1 MNKVFKKIISIP
13 VYVTLLML
21 AACSNM
27 GSAFDYSGGSAR
39 PTSDL
44 TVPPGLSSP
53 DVSGG
58 LKMLPTGPVSAGYSL
73 NQIKDMQIIQGG
85 SERYL
90 AIKSKTVNQVWPMM
104 QAYLNQ
110 AGLSIKYQNQNVGL
124 IQTDWISKNNI
135 VKENDVR
142 AFFDWVGWGSM
153 YSLQSQFMFRVNLWQ
168 NNGDTQVFVTIYQ
181 MNEVYAGCAKYLGQ
195 SIRVNSSDNQV
206 PIWMPMPPD
215 PKLELEFLMK
225 FMAFAGLSKEQ
236 VKQVESQVV
245 AQAAPSAP
253 KAASL
258 QGATLVMNDTF
269 DRAWWRSGLALE
281 RVGLGVTDKNRSLGE
296 YYVYPLQS
304 QVDNPEPGFLDRWF
318 GTSKSN
324 LQIPKAMYTV
334 KLVSKTPTVT
344 NLEISLYSGA
354 QDKDFAKHQTKY
366 LTDLLKQLE

>member
-1 MNKVFKKIISIP
+1 MNKLFKAPASFPRMRESIISILI
-13 VYVTLLML
+13 LLML

-39 PTSDL
+39 STSDL

-58 LKMLPTGPVSAGYSL
+58 LKMLPTGTVNAGYNL

-90 AIKSKTVNQVWPMM
+90 VIKGKTVNQVWPMM

-110 AGLSIKYQNQNVGL
+110 AGLSIKYQNQTVGI
-124 IQTDWISKNNI
+124 IQTDWVSKNNI

-195 SIRVNSSDNQV
+195 SIRVNNSDNQV
-206 PIWMPMPPD
+206 PI
-215 PKLELEFLMK
+215 
-225 FMAFAGLSKEQ
+225 
-236 VKQVESQVV
+236 
-245 AQAAPSAP
+245 
-253 KAASL
+253 
-258 QGATLVMNDTF
+258 
-269 DRAWWRSGLALE
+269 
-281 RVGLGVTDKNRSLGE
+281 
-296 YYVYPLQS
+296 
-304 QVDNPEPGFLDRWF
+304 
-318 GTSKSN
+318 
-324 LQIPKAMYTV
+324 
-334 KLVSKTPTVT
+334 
-344 NLEISLYSGA
+344 
-354 QDKDFAKHQTKY
+354 
-366 LTDLLKQLE
+366 